1 MSLKI
6 VDLIFFLRVP
16 SCSHYKTP
24 KNFLKGRF
32 LDIQVGHPE
41 SNFSRVAVLMY
52 PCVGQLG
59 RSLSPSPQVIKNDCS
74 WIMPHLDTFG

>member
-1 MSLKI
+1 MSLEI
-6 VDLIFFLRVP
+6 IDLIVFFFFKRVH

-41 SNFSRVAVLMY
+41 SNF
-52 PCVGQLG
+52 
-59 RSLSPSPQVIKNDCS
+59 
-74 WIMPHLDTFG
+74 